1 MKKINMI
8 LCIVSLFFLFS
19 GINEGLAVMQKPVN
33 TSDVKP
39 ALPDLA
45 VSVIFVHVESYIRPD
60 GTQCFSPR
68 PRFTI
73 INKGQST
80 ANNFDYII
88 EWKLG
93 PGHTWQV
100 YTSSNPTISLMSG
113 AIKTIDGNDAAWD
126 QPWCTNQTDWKP
138 GWRIS
143 VDTKKVIAESNENN
157 NVAEKIYE
165 PLIKSKVNTLKD
177 TKVDKHPIPMQK

>member
-1 MKKINMI
+1 MKKINVF
-8 LCIVSLFFLFS
+8 LFIVLLFFLS
-19 GINEGLAVMQKPVN
+19 AGINEGLAVMQEQAPA
-33 TSDVKP
+33 SDIKAP
-39 ALPDLA
+39 LPDLA
-45 VSVIFVHVESYIRPD
+45 VSVMFVHIESYTRPD

-68 PRFTI
+68 PRFNI
-73 INKGQST
+73 VNKGQSA

-100 YTSSNPTISLMSG
+100 YTSSNPTISLMPRTS
-113 AIKTIDGNDAAWD
+113 KTIDGNNAAWD

-143 VDTKKVIAESNENN
+143 VDNKKVIAESNENN

-165 PLIKSKVNTLKD
+165 PLIKPKINPVRDVKI
-177 TKVDKHPIPMQK
+177 DKHPIPIQK